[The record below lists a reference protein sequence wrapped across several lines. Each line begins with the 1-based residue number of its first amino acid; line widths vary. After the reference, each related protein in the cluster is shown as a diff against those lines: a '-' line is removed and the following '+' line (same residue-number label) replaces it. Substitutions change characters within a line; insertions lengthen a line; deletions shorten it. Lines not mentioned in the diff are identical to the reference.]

1 MNSINKISQEILAK
15 LPLFRLKDLIKAVR
29 ACKTAAEERAVIQKE
44 SANIRTAFKN
54 ENPDTR
60 HTNVAKLLYI
70 HMLGY
75 PAHFGQMECL
85 KLVASPKYADK
96 RLGYLGIML
105 LIDEKTEVLTLVTNS
120 LKNDLNHSNM
130 FVVGLALC
138 TMGNIS
144 SSEMARDLCSEVEKL
159 MGSSNTYIRKKAA
172 LCALRVIL
180 RVPELHENFISRSK
194 ALLNDRSHGVLI
206 TGITLVTEMCQQ
218 NPENV
223 AIFRKAVPLLVRHL
237 KNLASTG
244 FSPEHDVTG
253 VTDPFLQ
260 VKILR
265 LLRILAKNDREAS
278 ESMNDI
284 LAQVAT
290 NTESTK
296 NVGNSI
302 LYETVL
308 TIMDIQSEAG
318 LRVLAVNILGKFLSN
333 RDNNIRYVAL
343 ETLNKTVGIETQ
355 AVQRHRN
362 IILDCLRDGDISI
375 RRRALELSFALI
387 NEGNVRVLTRELL
400 AFLEVADSEFKQG
413 MTTKISLAAER
424 FAPNQRWHIDTMLR
438 MLKLA
443 GGFVREEVLAGFIRL
458 VAQTS
463 DLHQYTVQKLY
474 SALKQDISQ
483 EGLVLASVWVIG
495 EYGDV
500 LVNSGN
506 FEEEEGVVIEV
517 SDYSVVR
524 LLESILLGPYANQ
537 VTREYVMTALMKL
550 TSRLSEGSAQ
560 SKIRE
565 LLNEHTISME
575 VEIQQRAV
583 EYTNLFS
590 YDSIRPAVL
599 ERMPIPEAR
608 TIIQHTSTDSPSTER
623 ASGGRSAGPSD
634 QDLLLDLMGVGT
646 SGGNGGSVEQVD
658 VMAQSPVMATSS
670 PAQPKQSNV
679 DLLADLFGGGS
690 PQPASS
696 PAPSA
701 PATTSNNL
709 MDLLGGETT
718 TTTQQP
724 TQSPAASNYGLDSL
738 AGLGQNLPASNSS
751 LSPVG
756 SPAPA
761 SQSPV
766 SASGFEAYTKNGLTV
781 RLLPSRD
788 RSNPAIINI
797 QVLFSNNGSQGVI
810 SDLQFQAAVPKSQ
823 RLQMNAASNTTVQ
836 ANTTEKQLMRIN
848 NPQQTTVKLRLRIS
862 YEVNGEKKDDIAQ
875 YGPFPEGAF

>member
-1 MNSINKISQEILAK
+1 MMKNINKISQEILAK

-130 FVVGLALC
+130 FIVGLALC

-194 ALLNDRSHGVLI
+194 SLLNDRSHGVLI
-206 TGITLVTEMCQQ
+206 TGITLVTEMCEQ

-223 AIFRKAVPLLVRHL
+223 VIFRKAVPLLVRHL
-237 KNLASTG
+237 KNLASAG

-443 GGFVREEVLAGFIRL
+443 GSFIREEVLAGFIRL

-474 SALKQDISQ
+474 AALKQDISQ

-500 LVNSGN
+500 LVSSGN

-517 SDYSVVR
+517 TDYSVVG
-524 LLESILLGPYANQ
+524 LLESILMGPYANQ

-550 TSRLSEGSAQ
+550 SSRLSEGSAQ
-560 SKIRE
+560 NKIKE
-565 LLNEHTISME
+565 LLLHYTVSME

-590 YDSIRPAVL
+590 YDAIRPAVL

-608 TIIQHTSTDSPSTER
+608 TIIQNTGSSDSPDTRR
-623 ASGGRSAGPSD
+623 ASSSGASRSGPSD

-646 SGGNGGSVEQVD
+646 SGGGGGGGDSSD
-658 VMAQSPVMATSS
+658 NMMQSPMAATS
-670 PAQPKQSNV
+670 PQPPKASNV

-690 PQPASS
+690 GGGGNASPAMTASS
-696 PAPSA
+696 PAP
-701 PATTSNNL
+701 TQQNTSQNL
-709 MDLLGGETT
+709 MDLLGEDPAPSPKTPSNTT
-718 TTTQQP
+718 
-724 TQSPAASNYGLDSL
+724 SNYGLDSL
-738 AGLGQNLPASNSS
+738 ASLGNS
-751 LSPVG
+751 LS
-756 SPAPA
+756 S
-761 SQSPV
+761 
-766 SASGFEAYTKNGLTV
+766 SASPSKTAPSAAAGYEAYTKNGLTV

-788 RSNPAIINI
+788 RSNPDIINI

-810 SDLQFQAAVPKSQ
+810 RDLQFQAAVPKSQ
-823 RLQMNAASNTTVQ
+823 RLQMNAASSNFIQ
-836 ANTTEKQLMRIN
+836 PNTTEKQMMRIN
-848 NPQQTTVKLRLRIS
+848 NPSQSAVKLRLRIS

>member
-1 MNSINKISQEILAK
+1 MMKNINKISQEILAK
-15 LPLFRLKDLIKAVR
+15 LPLFRLKDLIRAVR

-180 RVPELHENFISRSK
+180 RVPELAENFISRSK
-194 ALLNDRSHGVLI
+194 SLLNDRSHGVLI

-218 NPENV
+218 NPDNIP
-223 AIFRKAVPLLVRHL
+223 IFRKAVPLLVRHL
-237 KNLASTG
+237 KNLASAG

-265 LLRILAKNDREAS
+265 LLRILAKDDREAS

-290 NTESTK
+290 NTENNK

-308 TIMDIQSEAG
+308 TIMNIQSEAG

-400 AFLEVADSEFKQG
+400 AFLEVADTEFKQG

-443 GGFVREEVLAGFIRL
+443 GNFVREEVLAGFIRL
-458 VAQTS
+458 VAQTTE
-463 DLHQYTVQKLY
+463 LHQYTVQKLY
-474 SALKQDISQ
+474 GALKQDISQ

-500 LVNSGN
+500 LVSSGN

-517 SDYSVVR
+517 SDVLVIR
-524 LLESILLGPYANQ
+524 LLESILLGPYSNQ

-550 TSRLSEGSAQ
+550 SSRLSDSNAQ
-560 SKIRE
+560 VKIKE
-565 LLNEHTISME
+565 LLHQHTVSME

-590 YDSIRPAVL
+590 HDSIRPAVL

-608 TIIQHTSTDSPSTER
+608 TIIQATKSGPTRQNSTSVV
-623 ASGGRSAGPSD
+623 GPSD

-646 SGGNGGSVEQVD
+646 SGGGDGSGNLMEQTD
-658 VMAQSPVMATSS
+658 VMSS
-670 PAQPKQSNV
+670 PLATTSPTVVPETNKASNV
-679 DLLADLFGGGS
+679 DLLADLFGGGATSKTNTEPS
-690 PQPASS
+690 PQT
-696 PAPSA
+696 
-701 PATTSNNL
+701 ATNT
-709 MDLLGGETT
+709 
-718 TTTQQP
+718 
-724 TQSPAASNYGLDSL
+724 GLDSL
-738 AGLGQNLPASNSS
+738 DT
-751 LSPVG
+751 
-756 SPAPA
+756 
-761 SQSPV
+761 
-766 SASGFEAYTKNGLTV
+766 YTKNGLSV
-781 RLLPSRD
+781 RLAPSRD
-788 RSNPAIINI
+788 RTNPNIINI
-797 QVLFSNNGSQGVI
+797 QILFFNNGSQGTI
-810 SDLQFQAAVPKSQ
+810 SNLQFQAAVPKSQ
-823 RLQMNAASNTTVQ
+823 RLQLNAASNTVVQ
-836 ANTTEKQLMRIN
+836 PNTTEKQLMRIN
-848 NPQQTTVKLRLRIS
+848 NPQQTAVKLRLRIS
-862 YEVNGEKKDDIAQ
+862 YEVGGEKKDDIAQ